1 MFGFYWLRDQFKLA
15 YIWRL
20 RRTLDRNYRAEAKK
34 LEEEGI
40 PAEEIENTIRAI
52 LKGELRVIAGES
64 HALWSDQVLRK
75 VRKLRIPLPT
85 QEGED
90 NPNWWRPKYLR
101 RWVLTQEGY
110 KLLEPK
116 IREQEKYQRE
126 VATFWLKVS
135 AF

>member
-64 HALWSDQVLRK
+64 HALWSDQVGKCVSFESRSRPRRAK
-75 VRKLRIPLPT
+75 IIRIGGG
-85 QEGED
+85 Q
-90 NPNWWRPKYLR
+90 N
-101 RWVLTQEGY
+101 
-110 KLLEPK
+110 
-116 IREQEKYQRE
+116 
-126 VATFWLKVS
+126 TFDDG
-135 AF
+135 F